1 MIDRINILLQ
11 QYISNACKI
20 YGNHLRQIVLY
31 GSYAREDYNA
41 ESDIDIM
48 ILLDLSDEE
57 IKEYRHCLSD
67 MTYDFNMDYDINIK
81 PIVKNE
87 EHYQKWISVYP
98 FYQNIDKEG
107 VTLYTA

>member
-57 IKEYRHCLSD
+57 IKEYGHCLSD

>member
-1 MIDRINILLQ
+1 
-11 QYISNACKI
+11 
-20 YGNHLRQIVLY
+20 
-31 GSYAREDYNA
+31 
-41 ESDIDIM
+41 
-48 ILLDLSDEE
+48 
-57 IKEYRHCLSD
+57 